1 MSVIVGVAP
10 YRPLRQYNLIVT
22 AGDPLDTNLPRVSAE
37 P

>member
-1 MSVIVGVAP
+1 
-10 YRPLRQYNLIVT
+10 LRQYNLIVT